1 MHDLLRCLGHAQDEE
16 GDQGDSDLN
25 AHCAELFARLA
36 PALSEKTCV
45 SEQMVIEIGTTRVS
59 VLFQQG
65 RTYDV
70 EIVTDALRSSRNSEP
85 QTAGRHLPTPVRLV
99 SNLCSQAS
107 TKFSASAIGKRD
119 FIQDLSIDR
128 G

>member
-1 MHDLLRCLGHAQDEE
+1 MDSRPGTRSRRKLLVHPPVALRLTKG
-16 GDQGDSDLN
+16 DLN
-25 AHCAELFARLA
+25 AHCEELFARLA

-99 SNLCSQAS
+99 SNLCSQ
-107 TKFSASAIGKRD
+107 
-119 FIQDLSIDR
+119 
-128 G
+128 